1 MSNINGNNYDKGPT
15 IEKIN
20 FRNSADSV
28 RLSRAGD
35 QFHYLW
41 AARRCLYLLSPST
54 DLVAV
59 TIEGVS
65 SDESLG
71 STSGHGE
78 ESIDVAEYFRSESL
92 SSCTKVIYYQL
103 KHSTIN
109 VARPWRLSDLKKT
122 FAGFAKRYSKFLED
136 ASDPESQ
143 QVEFVFLTNRPVAD
157 WVHELLRRIKERKLE
172 SQDSRKLQQLKN
184 YLSAT
189 DELVY
194 EFIDRFRIEDTSDGY
209 WEQRNILYEEVRCYL
224 PGFDKNS
231 SDQLWLLVTKKALP
245 ESSNNSSIRREDV
258 LRALNTD
265 EESIFP
271 APCLIESGINLFPR
285 SQEKKFID
293 QILKNNAPPIIIY
306 AEGGLGKSAIARRL
320 TENLALQAT
329 VVLYDCFGNGSY
341 RNPIGARHTHDVAL
355 VQIANELASSGL
367 CEPLIPSGLASSS
380 DYLKAFDYRLRQA
393 ICLLRADNPEAK
405 IVLLVDAADNAQ
417 LAAEELGERTSFPR
431 DLLRHQFPDGV
442 VLVCLS
448 RTHRVCKLTP
458 PPEYIALELLPFE
471 IDETARFLRNCFSS
485 ATDNDVAEFHQ
496 LSSQNPRVQAVCLEN
511 TSSLDEALEF
521 LGPEPTTVEE
531 TIRTQ
536 FEKSIV
542 RLVDQYPMAEASQ
555 IKLLCETLAALRPFV
570 PIKTLS
576 LVSGLTPEAIKSFVT
591 DLGRPILVRADAVQF
606 VDESSETW
614 FRKKYKPAQGRH
626 LEIVAKLLPL
636 SSNSS
641 YVASALPQ
649 LMLEAGEY
657 EQLVEMVLSET
668 YLPSGNPIEK
678 RQVSLYRLQFAL
690 KAALRD
696 KRLRDAAKLAL
707 KAGSETAGDGRQ
719 QLLIQ
724 ENTNLVSKLLEE
736 ERLREI
742 VAQNSFS
749 TEWYG
754 GRRVYEAGLLA
765 GNPSTI
771 PEARNMLRIAYK
783 WLQNWSLLDSE
794 IKRKEKISEEDIAQL
809 AWVTLSIDGAD
820 VLISELERWKPQI
833 VAYKA
838 GLVLSRNL
846 VDLGDFDRL
855 DQISVASQNN
865 LFLLLSTIEAQSSI
879 LRYPPRE
886 AIEVAVEGVRN
897 HQILLGEFDNVRDGQ
912 EFFLSAVNSVMQAA
926 IHYQTVSPIEISKA
940 LVPYIPQPRIY
951 YLSNHSPVSRFAI
964 LRANCFKAKLANEEV
979 DILDL
984 ATQEVREELEMKSSS
999 YGREAQELL
1008 NNVGPT
1014 LIWHKLWV
1022 SVFLGEKSSDKFDD
1036 ELVRCLKEFDKH
1048 KRYRQ
1053 SDNRH
1058 VVGEISRL
1066 WIEIIAH
1073 YDDVTTHIS
1082 RFLQWRNGPGKHLFT
1097 PDLIQLIQIS
1107 ANVPKLHELAFKF
1120 AHETSELIR
1129 EARMESEDKVDGY
1142 CKIARAIFVLNIQE
1156 ANCYFDLAIEFAG
1169 KIGQEHLDYW
1179 TSIIELA
1186 LTAAFPECPRADLA
1200 YRVSRASEV
1209 VYDFV
1214 ARDKYFDWMG
1224 TVVAIAT
1231 LCPASAMTIL
1241 SRWRD
1246 RNFGWQREIFPI
1258 VAHKLAELGVINPA
1272 SLMAAKGF
1280 QQGHGYIDL
1289 FDQAVKI
1296 MTDKLLAQRMY
1307 LETVRYVLVDGGSHS
1322 ELNRLIEIGEQN
1334 GWPTDKVS
1342 EALQMLKRKE
1352 MHFKDRQS
1360 LSNGLGKPK
1369 QDWNQI
1375 FSNLNT
1381 TCVNSIQFAYE
1392 RFRSGEPP
1400 CYFSLFVSNFYKHV
1414 VAGQESQS
1422 LQALAALPELS
1433 LLKFR
1438 NLFEALP
1445 ETWLQQQSVKR
1456 SLSDVVNNMCKQHF
1470 HNITKS
1476 RYYQQ
1481 LPFEVIAETTGI
1493 SEYEIFKMVVDESAQ
1508 RPNLFGSQR
1517 LFTLVGLIATTLS
1530 PEEAQDVLD
1539 FGLSLLEVDMNDDD
1553 GDGKWRKELVPPTT
1567 VEASLAGYIWTCLAS
1582 PEVAVRWQAAH
1593 VIRLLC
1599 VYRSNDV
1606 LNALAYLATEEQ
1618 KNVFSDG
1625 SLPFYD
1631 LAAKQWLLIALLRAV
1646 QDSDDLPEGMVN
1658 FVKSQCQSSEKHV
1671 MLRGLA
1677 ADVLLKLNK
1686 FNHLDLDTT
1695 EIARLSAINHPK
1707 FPTIESDRYNRILSG
1722 PEIEEVCTKDRYFFN
1737 YDISRYWFE
1746 SLGKIF
1752 SYSTLE
1758 IKKRVLRVI
1767 CEDWDLKEKCNW
1779 IEDPRAKRDIYR
1791 GSTLHSHGSYPKT
1804 ESLDFYYSYHSMMVV
1819 AGDLIDTVQPHQDPD
1834 YSNEVENWIQ
1844 RHWLTRTDGK
1854 WLADRRD
1861 SKPSEWPDWKDS
1873 EETDEWSFSV
1883 TKSDLLGVLNYDED
1897 SITVWGRWKEVTG
1910 DREQHIFI
1918 SSALVSRGTSRAL
1931 LHALQTANNPMSY
1944 CIPSSDDDLQINA
1957 DQYQLQGWIT
1967 VGSSELR
1974 IDEYDPWAGD
1984 IYYPPLRPADWFCD
1998 ATRLYSDDE
2007 RRTWSSYKEFDG
2019 IVLRSWTWGRKS
2031 AEQEYESPESGDRL
2045 TANKAALSGWLKV
2058 QEKDLIIEVQIR
2070 REFRPGSFRYRNKCK
2085 SEYLLPNSLILVM
2098 NSNGSIF
2105 TI

>member
-1 MSNINGNNYDKGPT
+1 MSNVNGNNYDKGPT

-109 VARPWRLSDLKKT
+109 VARPWRLNDLKKT

-209 WEQRNILYEEVRCYL
+209 WEQRNILYEEVRSYL
-224 PGFDKNS
+224 PGFDKNC
-231 SDQLWLLVTKKALP
+231 SDQLWLLVTKKVLP
-245 ESSNNSSIRREDV
+245 ESSNNPSIRREDV

-265 EESIFP
+265 EQSLFP

-293 QILKNNAPPIIIY
+293 QILKNNAPPIIIH

-320 TENLALQAT
+320 TENLIVQAT

-341 RNPIGARHTHDVAL
+341 RNPTGARHTHDVAL
-355 VQIANELASSGL
+355 VQIANEFASAGL
-367 CEPLIPSGLASSS
+367 CEPLIPSRLASSL

-405 IVLLVDAADNAQ
+405 IVIVVDAADNAQ
-417 LAAEELGERTSFPR
+417 LAAEELGERTSFPQ

-458 PPEYIALELLPFE
+458 PPEYVALELLPFE
-471 IDETARFLRNCFSS
+471 IDETARFLRNRFPS

-496 LSSQNPRVQAVCLEN
+496 LSSQNPGVQALCLEN
-511 TSSLDEALEF
+511 TSSLGVALEF

-531 TIRTQ
+531 TIQ
-536 FEKSIV
+536 SLFENSIV
-542 RLVDQYPMAEASQ
+542 RLMDQSPMAEASQ
-555 IKLLCETLAALRPFV
+555 IELLCEALAVLRPFV
-570 PIKTLS
+570 PIKALS
-576 LVSGLTPEAIKSFVT
+576 LASGLTPEAIRSFVT

-614 FRKKYKPAQGRH
+614 FRNKYKPAQAR
-626 LEIVAKLLPL
+626 LSEIVAKLLPL

-649 LMLEAGEY
+649 LMLETGEY
-657 EQLVEMVLSET
+657 ENLVEMVLSET

-696 KRLRDAAKLAL
+696 KRLKDAAKLAL
-707 KAGSETAGDGRQ
+707 KAGSEAAGDDRQ

-724 ENTNLVSKLLEE
+724 ENTNLVSKFLEE

-749 TEWYG
+749 TVWHG
-754 GRRVYEAGLLA
+754 GHRVYEAGLLA

-771 PEARNMLRIAYK
+771 PEARNTLRVAYK
-783 WLQNWSLLDSE
+783 WLRNWALSDSE
-794 IKRKEKISEEDIAQL
+794 VKRKEEISEEDIAQL
-809 AWVTLSIDGAD
+809 AWVTLNTDGAE
-820 VLISELERWKPQI
+820 VLISDLEIWKPQM

-865 LFLLLSTIEAQSSI
+865 IYLLLSTIEAQSSI
-879 LRYPPRE
+879 LRFPPRE
-886 AIEVAVEGVRN
+886 AIEAAVEGVRN
-897 HQILLGEFDNVRDGQ
+897 QQILLGEFDNVRNGQ
-912 EFFLSAVNSVMQAA
+912 EFFLPAVNSVAQAA
-926 IHYQTVSPIEISKA
+926 IHYWPLSSIEISKI
-940 LVPYIPQPRIY
+940 LVPYIPQPRNY
-951 YLSNHSPVSRFAI
+951 YLRNNPLVSRFAI
-964 LRANCFKAKLANEEV
+964 LRANCLKAKLANEEV
-979 DILDL
+979 NILDF
-984 ATQEVREELEMKSSS
+984 ATREVREELEKNSSP
-999 YGREAQELL
+999 YGREAEVLL
-1008 NNVGPT
+1008 SDVGPT
-1014 LIWHKLWV
+1014 LMWHKLWV
-1022 SVFLGEKSSDKFDD
+1022 NVFLGEKSSDNIDD
-1036 ELVRCLKEFDKH
+1036 EIVLCLKEFDNH
-1048 KRYRQ
+1048 TRYRQ

-1058 VVGEISRL
+1058 IVGEISRL
-1066 WIEIIAH
+1066 WVEIIAH

-1107 ANVPKLHELAFKF
+1107 ANVPKLHHLAFKF
-1120 AHETSELIR
+1120 ANETSELVR
-1129 EARMESEDKVDGY
+1129 EARMESEEKVNGY
-1142 CKIARAIFVLNIQE
+1142 CKIARAIFVLSVQE
-1156 ANCYFDLAIEFAG
+1156 ANCYFDIAVEFAG

-1186 LTAAFPECPRADLA
+1186 SIAAIPDRPRPDLA

-1209 VYDFV
+1209 IYDFV
-1214 ARDKYFDWMG
+1214 ARDKYFDWIG
-1224 TVVAIAT
+1224 TVVAIAA

-1246 RNFGWQREIFPI
+1246 RNFGQQRYILPAVVYE
-1258 VAHKLAELGVINPA
+1258 LAELGVINPA
-1272 SLMAAKGF
+1272 SLLAAKGF
-1280 QQGHGYIDL
+1280 QHGYGYVDL
-1289 FDQAVKI
+1289 LDQALKI
-1296 MTDKLLAQRMY
+1296 TTDKLLTHRMY
-1307 LETVRYVLVDGGSHS
+1307 SETVRYILVDGGSLS
-1322 ELNRLIEIGEQN
+1322 ELDGLNEIGERN
-1334 GWPTDKVS
+1334 GWPTDQVS
-1342 EALQMLKRKE
+1342 AALQMSRRRE
-1352 MHFKDRQS
+1352 MHIED
-1360 LSNGLGKPK
+1360 K
-1369 QDWNQI
+1369 QDPLSDPNNPEKDWEFI

-1381 TCVNSIQFAYE
+1381 ASVNSLQSAYE

-1400 CYFSLFVSNFYKHV
+1400 YYFSSFVSIFFEHV
-1414 VAGQESQS
+1414 AVGQESKS
-1422 LQALAALPELS
+1422 LKALAVLPEMS

-1438 NLFEALP
+1438 YLFEALP
-1445 ETWLQQQSVKR
+1445 ETWLLQESVKR
-1456 SLSDVVNNMCKQHF
+1456 TLSELVEDMCKRHF
-1470 HNITKS
+1470 HEITKS
-1476 RYYQQ
+1476 RYYQP
-1481 LPFEVIAETTGI
+1481 LPFEVIAKTTGI
-1493 SEYEIFKMVVDESAQ
+1493 SKNDIFKMVVNESA
-1508 RPNLFGSQR
+1508 RHPDLFGSQR

-1530 PEEAQDVLD
+1530 SEEAQDVLD
-1539 FGLSLLEVDMNDDD
+1539 FGLSLLEIDMNDGD
-1553 GDGKWRKELVPPTT
+1553 GDGQWKSELAPPTT

-1582 PEVAVRWQAAH
+1582 PEVTARWQAAH
-1593 VIRLLC
+1593 VVRLLC
-1599 VYRSNDV
+1599 QYRSIDV
-1606 LNALAYLATEEQ
+1606 LNALVDLAMGEE
-1618 KNVFSDG
+1618 KNVFSDV

-1631 LAAKQWLLIALLRAV
+1631 LAAKQWLLIALLRSV
-1646 QDSDDLPEGMVN
+1646 QDGDGLPEGIVE
-1658 FVKSQCQSSEKHV
+1658 FVKNYCQPSEKHF

-1677 ADVLLKLNK
+1677 ADVLLKLNEC
-1686 FNHLDLDTT
+1686 NHLNLDTT

-1707 FPTIESDRYNRILSG
+1707 LPTIESDRYNRILS
-1722 PEIEEVCTKDRYFFN
+1722 ESYIEEKCTEVRYLFD

-1752 SYSTLE
+1752 FYSTVE
-1758 IKKRVLRVI
+1758 IEKRVLRVI

-1779 IEDPRAKRDIYR
+1779 MEDPREKRGIYR

-1804 ESLDFYYSYHSMMVV
+1804 ESLRFYYSYHSMMVV
-1819 AGDLIDTVQPHQDPD
+1819 AGDLIDTAQPHQDPD

-1844 RHWLTRTDGK
+1844 RHSLTRTDGK

-1861 SKPSEWPDWKDS
+1861 SKPNEWPDWKDT
-1873 EETDEWSFSV
+1873 EEADEWSFSV

-1897 SITVWGRWKEVTG
+1897 SFTVWGRWNEVSG

-1931 LHALQTANNPMSY
+1931 LYALQTVINPMNY
-1944 CIPSSDDDLQINA
+1944 RIPSADDDLQIDT
-1957 DQYQLQGWIT
+1957 DQYQLHGWIT
-1967 VGSSELR
+1967 VGSSELG

-1984 IYYPPLRPADWFCD
+1984 INYPPLRPAEWFCD
-1998 ATRLYSDDE
+1998 ATRLYTDAE
-2007 RRTWSSYKEFDG
+2007 RRTWSSYEELNG

-2031 AEQEYESPESGDRL
+2031 AEQEYESPESGNRL
-2045 TANKAALSGWLKV
+2045 TANKAALLGSLKA
-2058 QEKDLIIEVQIR
+2058 QEKDLIVEVQIR
-2070 REFRPGSFRYRNKCK
+2070 REFRPGSFQYRSKCI
-2085 SEYLLPNSLILVM
+2085 SDYLLPYSLILVM
-2098 NSNGSIF
+2098 NPNGSIF

>member
-20 FRNSADSV
+20 FKNSADSV

-41 AARRCLYLLSPST
+41 AARRCLYLLLPST
-54 DLVAV
+54 DLVAM

-65 SDESLG
+65 SDESRG

-78 ESIDVAEYFRSESL
+78 EVIDVAEYFRSESL

-109 VARPWRLSDLKKT
+109 VAKPWRLSDLKKT
-122 FAGFAKRYSKFLED
+122 FAGFAKRYRKFLED

-143 QVEFVFLTNRPVAD
+143 QVEFVFLTNRSVAE
-157 WVHELLRRIKERKLE
+157 WVHEFLRRTKERKLE
-172 SQDSRKLQQLKN
+172 SQDNQKWQQLKN
-184 YLSAT
+184 YLSAN
-189 DELVY
+189 DERAY
-194 EFIDRFRIEDTSDGY
+194 EFINRFRIEDTSDGY
-209 WEQRNILYEEVRCYL
+209 WEQRNILYEEVRFYL

-245 ESSNNSSIRREDV
+245 ESSNNPSIRREDV

-271 APCLIESGINLFPR
+271 APCLIESGKNLIPR
-285 SQEKKFID
+285 SQEREFTD
-293 QILKNNAPPIIIY
+293 QILKNNAHPIIIH

-320 TENLALQAT
+320 TENLTLQAT

-355 VQIANELASSGL
+355 VQIANELASVGL
-367 CEPLIPSGLASSS
+367 CEPLIPSRLASSS
-380 DYLKAFDYRLRQA
+380 DYLKGFDYRLRQA
-393 ICLLRADNPEAK
+393 ICLLRADNPEAR
-405 IVLLVDAADNAQ
+405 IVLVVDAADNAQ
-417 LAAEELGERTSFPR
+417 LAAEELGEKTSFPR

-458 PPEYIALELLPFE
+458 PPEYVALELLPFE
-471 IDETARFLRNCFSS
+471 IDETARFLRDCFPS

-496 LSSQNPRVQAVCLEN
+496 LSSQNPSVQALCLEN
-511 TSSLDEALEF
+511 SSSLGVALEF

-531 TIRTQ
+531 TIRSL
-536 FEKSIV
+536 FENSIV
-542 RLVDQYPMAEASQ
+542 RLMDQSPMAEASQ
-555 IKLLCETLAALRPFV
+555 IELLCEALAVLRPFV

-576 LVSGLTPEAIKSFVT
+576 LASGLTPEAIRSFVT

-614 FRKKYKPAQGRH
+614 LRNKYKPAQGR
-626 LEIVAKLLPL
+626 LSEIVAKLLPL

-657 EQLVEMVLSET
+657 ERVVKMVLSET

-678 RQVSLYRLQFAL
+678 RQVSLYRFQFAL

-696 KRLRDAAKLAL
+696 KRLKNAAKLAL
-707 KAGSETAGDGRQ
+707 KAGSETAGDDRQ

-754 GRRVYEAGLLA
+754 GHRVYEAGLLA

-794 IKRKEKISEEDIAQL
+794 FKRKEKISKEDIAQL
-809 AWVTLSIDGAD
+809 AWVTLNIDGAD

-838 GLVLSRNL
+838 GLILSRNL

-855 DQISVASQNN
+855 DQISVASKNN
-865 LFLLLSTIEAQSSI
+865 LYLLLSTIEAQSSI
-879 LRYPPRE
+879 LRFPPSD
-886 AIEVAVEGVRN
+886 AIEAAVEGVRN
-897 HQILLGEFDNVRDGQ
+897 HQILLGEFDNVRNGQ

-926 IHYQTVSPIEISKA
+926 IHYQTVSQIEISKILA
-940 LVPYIPQPRIY
+940 PYIPQPKNY
-951 YLSNHSPVSRFAI
+951 YLRNYSPVSRFTI
-964 LRANCFKAKLANEEV
+964 LRANCLKAKLVNEEV
-979 DILDL
+979 DILDF
-984 ATQEVREELEMKSSS
+984 ATREIREELERNSSH
-999 YGREAQELL
+999 YGREAQVLL
-1008 NNVGPT
+1008 NDVGPT

-1022 SVFLGEKSSDKFDD
+1022 RVFLGEKSSDKIDD
-1036 ELVRCLKEFDKH
+1036 EIVLCLKEFDKH
-1048 KRYRQ
+1048 TRYRH

-1058 VVGEISRL
+1058 IVGEISRI
-1066 WIEIIAH
+1066 WVEIIAH
-1073 YDDVTTHIS
+1073 YDDVTTNLS

-1097 PDLIQLIQIS
+1097 PDLIRLIQIS
-1107 ANVPKLHELAFKF
+1107 ANVPKLHELAFNF

-1129 EARMESEDKVDGY
+1129 EARMESEEKVDGY
-1142 CKIARAIFVLNIQE
+1142 CKIARAIFVLNVQE

-1186 LTAAFPECPRADLA
+1186 STAAFPECPRADLA
-1200 YRVSRASEV
+1200 YRVSRASEM

-1224 TVVAIAT
+1224 TVVAIAA

-1258 VAHKLAELGVINPA
+1258 VAHKLAELGVIYPA
-1272 SLMAAKGF
+1272 SLLAAKGF
-1280 QQGHGYIDL
+1280 RQGHGYVDL
-1289 FDQAVKI
+1289 LDQALQI

-1307 LETVRYVLVDGGSHS
+1307 LETVRYILVDGGSHS
-1322 ELNRLIEIGEQN
+1322 ELDRLNKIGERN
-1334 GWPTDKVS
+1334 GWPTDQVS
-1342 EALQMLKRKE
+1342 AALQMSRRRE
-1352 MHFKDRQS
+1352 MHIEDKQGPSSELEKSEKDW
-1360 LSNGLGKPK
+1360 KF
-1369 QDWNQI
+1369 I
-1375 FSNLNT
+1375 FSNLDT
-1381 TCVNSIQFAYE
+1381 ASVNSIQSAYE

-1400 CYFSLFVSNFYKHV
+1400 YYFSSFVSNFYKHV
-1414 VAGQESQS
+1414 AAGQESQS
-1422 LQALAALPELS
+1422 LRALAALPELS

-1438 NLFEALP
+1438 DLFEALP

-1493 SEYEIFKMVVDESAQ
+1493 SENDIFKMVVDESAQ

-1539 FGLSLLEVDMNDDD
+1539 FGLSLLEIDMNDDD
-1553 GDGKWRKELVPPTT
+1553 GDGQWRTELVPPTT

-1593 VIRLLC
+1593 VVRLLC
-1599 VYRSNDV
+1599 LYRSNDV
-1606 LNALAYLATEEQ
+1606 LNALAYLATGEQ

-1646 QDSDDLPEGMVN
+1646 QDSDGIPEGMVN
-1658 FVKSQCQSSEKHV
+1658 LVKNQCQSSDKHV

-1686 FNHLDLDTT
+1686 FNHLDLDST
-1695 EIARLSAINHPK
+1695 EIARLSAINHPNL
-1707 FPTIESDRYNRILSG
+1707 PTIGSDRYNRVLS
-1722 PEIEEVCTKDRYFFN
+1722 ESDIEEAGTKDRYFFD
-1737 YDISRYWFE
+1737 YDISPYWFE

-1752 SYSTLE
+1752 SYSTVE

-1767 CEDWDLKEKCNW
+1767 CEEWDLKEKCNW

-1791 GSTLHSHGSYPKT
+1791 GSALHSHGSYPKT
-1804 ESLDFYYSYHSMMVV
+1804 ESLEFYYSYHSMMVV

-1834 YSNEVENWIQ
+1834 CSNEVENWIQ
-1844 RHWLTRTDGK
+1844 KHWLTRTDGK

-1861 SKPSEWPDWKDS
+1861 SKPNEWLDWKDT

-1897 SITVWGRWKEVTG
+1897 SFTVWGRWKEVTG
-1910 DREQHIFI
+1910 EREQHIFI

-1931 LHALQTANNPMSY
+1931 LHALQTANNPMNY
-1944 CIPSSDDDLQINA
+1944 RIPSADDDLQIDT
-1957 DQYQLQGWIT
+1957 DQYQLQGWIN
-1967 VGSSELR
+1967 VASSELG

-1998 ATRLYSDDE
+1998 VTKLCADNES
-2007 RRTWSSYKEFDG
+2007 RTWSSYEELNDV
-2019 IVLRSWTWGRKS
+2019 VLRSWTWGRKS
-2031 AEQEYESPESGDRL
+2031 EEREFESPESGERL
-2045 TANKAALSGWLKV
+2045 TASKAALLGWLKA
-2058 QEKDLIIEVQIR
+2058 QEKDLIVEVQIR
-2070 REFRPGSFRYRNKCK
+2070 REFRPGSFQYRNKCI
-2085 SEYLLPNSLILVM
+2085 SDYLLPYSLVLVM
-2098 NSNGSIF
+2098 NPNGSIYR
-2105 TI
+2105 I